1 MLKPNRNYD
10 DLKESFLFVRIADRI
25 NDYCKRHPDKQ
36 VLRLGVGDVTLP
48 LCGTVIRALHAAVED
63 QANADTFHGYLPEC
77 GTPFLKEA
85 IAAHYLG
92 RGVGLSPDE
101 VFVSSGAIN
110 DLGDL
115 PDLFEKNSSALV
127 IEPAYPVYV
136 DTSILAGRPI
146 NRLTANRENG
156 FLPMPDRDTRG
167 DLIYLCS
174 PNNPT
179 GAAYTRSQL
188 QEWIR
193 FANDTGALILFDAAY
208 ESFIEDPSVPH
219 SIFEL
224 DGARTCAIEICS
236 LSKTAGFTGT
246 RLGYSIIPRE
256 LSRSGKNLHEMWFS
270 NRSVRTNG
278 VSYLLQRGAEAVFTP
293 EGQTE
298 TRQQIEY
305 YKENAS
311 VLMQTLDRLGLW
323 YTGGKNSPYLWFEC
337 PRGMGSWQFFD
348 YLLENIQVVGTPG
361 VGFGASGEGFF
372 RFSIFGSH
380 ADMKTAS
387 DRLLRLLG

>member
-25 NDYCKRHPDKQ
+25 NDYCERHPDKQ

-48 LCGTVIRALHAAVED
+48 LCGTVIRALHAAVDD

-92 RGVGLSPDE
+92 RGIRLGPDE

-115 PDLFEKNSSALV
+115 PDLFEKDSSALV

-293 EGQTE
+293 EGQAE

-361 VGFGASGEGFF
+361 VGFGVSGEGFF

>member
-1 MLKPNRNYD
+1 MSLLSK
-10 DLKESFLFVRIADRI
+10 
-25 NDYCKRHPDKQ
+25 
-36 VLRLGVGDVTLP
+36 
-48 LCGTVIRALHAAVED
+48 
-63 QANADTFHGYLPEC
+63 
-77 GTPFLKEA
+77 TPP
-85 IAAHYLG
+85 
-92 RGVGLSPDE
+92 S
-101 VFVSSGAIN
+101 
-110 DLGDL
+110 
-115 PDLFEKNSSALV
+115 
-127 IEPAYPVYV
+127 
-136 DTSILAGRPI
+136 
-146 NRLTANRENG
+146 LT
-156 FLPMPDRDTRG
+156 
-167 DLIYLCS
+167 I
-174 PNNPT
+174 
-179 GAAYTRSQL
+179 
-188 QEWIR
+188 
-193 FANDTGALILFDAAY
+193 
-208 ESFIEDPSVPH
+208 
-219 SIFEL
+219 IFEL

>member
-1 MLKPNRNYD
+1 VLKPNRNYD

-25 NDYCKRHPDKQ
+25 NDYCERHPDKQ

-92 RGVGLSPDE
+92 RGVRLSPDE

-115 PDLFEKNSSALV
+115 PDLFEKDSSALV

-293 EGQTE
+293 EGQAE

>member
-25 NDYCKRHPDKQ
+25 NDYCERHPDKQ

-92 RGVGLSPDE
+92 RGVRLSPDE

-115 PDLFEKNSSALV
+115 PDLFEKDSSALV

-293 EGQTE
+293 EGQAE